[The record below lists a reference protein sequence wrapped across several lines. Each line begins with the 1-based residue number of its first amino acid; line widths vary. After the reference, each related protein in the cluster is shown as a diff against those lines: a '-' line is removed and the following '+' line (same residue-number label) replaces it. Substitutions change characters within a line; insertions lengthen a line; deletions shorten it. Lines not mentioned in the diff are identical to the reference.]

1 MLFIFR
7 DTLLD
12 FLNNE
17 DIRRLFVG
25 VEDSV
30 VNISLSH
37 PPSSEKC
44 LVFLK
49 GAHVGKV
56 RKDAIEESIMLFDL
70 SK

>member
-1 MLFIFR
+1 M
-7 DTLLD
+7 D

-25 VEDSV
+25 VDSSV
-30 VNISLSH
+30 INISLKQ
-37 PPSSEKC
+37 PPVSEKC

-49 GAHVGKV
+49 GGHVGKV
-56 RKDAIEESIMLFDL
+56 RKDAIEESVMLFDL